1 MVDNAAA
8 VKKALEKEI
17 QTRNNKYQQCGQ
29 HPADTAHLESQYRM
43 AFELSGAPSM
53 IIDADMTMIM
63 VNQEFVKLT
72 GYTRTQIEGRM
83 KWTAFIAEDDI
94 HRMKGYHA
102 GRRKMRPDIPS
113 EYECRVID
121 SSGRVKDIFA
131 KVGMLDN
138 KRSIASF
145 MDITS
150 SKQAEQALRTSE
162 ARLSA
167 MIEATAAFI
176 YTSTSQYRIDFM
188 NKALVTAV
196 GGEVL
201 NDVCHKAI
209 YNLEAPCRWCP
220 MDRVMQGESV
230 LKDLHNPVNGKWYH
244 AIYSPIPDKSGTVSK
259 IHVMCIDI
267 TARKIKEDAL
277 KKAQKRLRKENLLLK
292 SGIRE
297 RFKFGEIVG
306 KSKEMQ
312 LVYEQIINAA
322 AVDANVIVYGESG
335 TGKELTAKTIYKL
348 SERKDKP
355 FVVVNCGAIPENL
368 LESEFF
374 GYCKGAFTGAGAD
387 RQGYL
392 DLADGG
398 TLFLDEIGEIS
409 LGVQVKL
416 LRVLEGGGYM
426 PLGGNKV
433 KQPDI
438 RIIAATNEDLV
449 KKVRKGDVRLD
460 FFYRIHI
467 VPIYMPPLRNRKED
481 LPLLADHF
489 FSTYDNREKLPP
501 LTGDIIEK
509 INQYSWPG
517 NVRELRNTL
526 RRYVTLKKFDTL
538 DPSLFALD
546 NTAEPI
552 ETPDK
557 NEPMGNELDDL
568 RSAIETFEKEHI
580 TDILIKHRWQRNQAA
595 TALGINRKTLF
606 RKIQRHGIE

>member
-1 MVDNAAA
+1 MVDEVA
-8 VKKALEKEI
+8 VKKALEKKI
-17 QTRNNKYQQCGQ
+17 QTRNEKNHQCEQ
-29 HPADTAHLESQYRM
+29 RPADGAHLEHQYRM

-53 IIDADMTMIM
+53 IIDADMTLTM
-63 VNQEFVKLT
+63 VNQEFVYLT
-72 GYTRTQIEGRM
+72 GYTRKQIEGRM

-94 HRMKGYHA
+94 DRMKRYHA
-102 GRRKMRPDIPS
+102 GRREMRPDIPS

-121 SSGRVKDIFA
+121 RSGHSKDIFA
-131 KVGMLDN
+131 KVSMLDK

-150 SKQAEQALRTSE
+150 RKQAEHALRMSE
-162 ARLSA
+162 AKLSA

-176 YTSTSQYRIDFM
+176 YTATSQFHIDFM
-188 NKALVTAV
+188 NKALITAV
-196 GGEVL
+196 GGNL
-201 NDVCHKAI
+201 QNNICHKAI
-209 YNLEAPCRWCP
+209 YNLDTPCRWCP
-220 MDRVMQGESV
+220 MDRVIKGKSV
-230 LKDLHNPVNGKWYH
+230 VKDLQNPANGKWYH
-244 AIYSPIPDKSGTVSK
+244 TIYSPILDENGQSSK
-259 IHVMCIDI
+259 IHVMGIDI
-267 TARKIKEDAL
+267 TERKLKENAL
-277 KKAQKRLRKENLLLK
+277 EKAQKRLRKENLLLK
-292 SGIRE
+292 TGIRE

-306 KSKEMQ
+306 KSVEMQ

-335 TGKELTAKTIYKL
+335 TGKELTAKTIHEL
-348 SERKDKP
+348 SDRNDKP

-398 TLFLDEIGEIS
+398 TLFLDEIGEIG
-409 LGVQVKL
+409 LGLQVKL

-426 PLGGNKV
+426 PVGGNKL

-467 VPIYMPPLRNRKED
+467 VPINMPPLRNRKED
-481 LPLLADHF
+481 LPLLVDHF
-489 FSTYDNREKLPP
+489 FNAYEDREKLPP
-501 LTGDIIEK
+501 LTGEIIER

-546 NTAEPI
+546 NSSESIDTL
-552 ETPDK
+552 DK
-557 NEPMGNELDDL
+557 QESLKSDRDNL

-580 TDILIKHRWQRNQAA
+580 TDVLVKHRWQRNQAA

-606 RKIQRHGIE
+606 RKIRRHGIE

>member
-1 MVDNAAA
+1 MG
-8 VKKALEKEI
+8 L
-17 QTRNNKYQQCGQ
+17 T
-29 HPADTAHLESQYRM
+29 
-43 AFELSGAPSM
+43 LSKRL
-53 IIDADMTMIM
+53 DEDMTLIM
-63 VNQEFVKLT
+63 VNREFVKLT

-83 KWTAFIAEDDI
+83 KWTSFIAEDDI

-102 GRRKMRPDIPS
+102 GRREMRPDIPS

-121 SSGRVKDIFA
+121 RSGRIRDVFA

-138 KRSIASF
+138 TRSIASF

-150 SKQAEQALRTSE
+150 RKQAEQALRMSE

-167 MIEATAAFI
+167 IIEATAAFI
-176 YTSTSQYRIDFM
+176 YSSTSQHRIDFA

-196 GGEVL
+196 GGDVL
-201 NDVCHKAI
+201 NEVCHKAI
-209 YNLEAPCRWCP
+209 YNLDEPCRWCP

-230 LKDLHNPVNGKWYH
+230 LKDQQNPVNGKWYH
-244 AIYSPIPDKSGTVSK
+244 VIYSSIPDKSGAVSK

-267 TARKIKEDAL
+267 TERKLKEVTL
-277 KKAQKRLRKENLLLK
+277 EKAQKRLRKENLLLK
-292 SGIRE
+292 TGIRE

-306 KSKEMQ
+306 KSEEMQ

-335 TGKELTAKTIYKL
+335 TGKELTAKTIHEL
-348 SERKDKP
+348 SDRKDKP

-374 GYCKGAFTGAGAD
+374 GYCKGAFTGAGTD

-398 TLFLDEIGEIS
+398 TLFLDEIGEIG
-409 LGVQVKL
+409 LGLQVKL
-416 LRVLEGGGYM
+416 LRVLEGGGYI
-426 PLGGNKV
+426 PLGGNKT

-467 VPIYMPPLRNRKED
+467 VPIHMPPLRNRKED
-481 LPLLADHF
+481 LPLLVDHF
-489 FSTYDNREKLPP
+489 FNTYDNREKLPP
-501 LTGDIIEK
+501 L
-509 INQYSWPG
+509 
-517 NVRELRNTL
+517 RRHL
-526 RRYVTLKKFDTL
+526 RRAGLTVETL
-538 DPSLFALD
+538 P
-546 NTAEPI
+546 
-552 ETPDK
+552 
-557 NEPMGNELDDL
+557 
-568 RSAIETFEKEHI
+568 
-580 TDILIKHRWQRNQAA
+580 
-595 TALGINRKTLF
+595 
-606 RKIQRHGIE
+606 